1 MKLVEENVGDTFLE
15 KKFFWYV
22 SSGKEQK
29 QK

>member
-1 MKLVEENVGDTFLE
+1 MKIVEENVGGTFLE
-15 KKFFWYV
+15 IFFFWYV